1 MALTPEARYN
11 LANSKAL
18 SRRAMTETE
27 QCSVP
32 GCEQIAAASLHARP
46 LCRKHFISTCR
57 AELEAYDLRLKENR
71 LGDVSPESAWRF
83 VQECMRQADHIDQTA
98 EDLDEFERDRLLDL
112 LLGAAELGR
121 HLRRSP
127 RRVASIPIRV
137 CSEKSDRPWEEET
150 QTRVISRYGALVKCQ
165 HAVEADERIRVVR
178 ADNGRQA
185 HARVAWHQR
194 KGEGPPDVGIEFL
207 DCDNFWELDW
217 ESSGT
222 GV

>member
-1 MALTPEARYN
+1 
-11 LANSKAL
+11 
-18 SRRAMTETE
+18 
-27 QCSVP
+27 
-32 GCEQIAAASLHARP
+32 
-46 LCRKHFISTCR
+46 
-57 AELEAYDLRLKENR
+57 
-71 LGDVSPESAWRF
+71 
-83 VQECMRQADHIDQTA
+83 
-98 EDLDEFERDRLLDL
+98 
-112 LLGAAELGR
+112 
-121 HLRRSP
+121 
-127 RRVASIPIRV
+127 V

-165 HAVEADERIRVVR
+165 HAVEADERVRVVR

-222 GV
+222 GA